1 MTRPQRQRRRLPDRG
16 TGLTELMIVLPIL
29 LFTIMASVDLGCLVY
44 AYQGVNDLT
53 REAGNLVSRG
63 TDPNTAYTAML
74 NAEDSLDLAN
84 EGGLI
89 ISRIRRRSAASAT
102 PWVVE
107 QYRYGALGNAPSQI
121 GNLGGAAS
129 LPNITS
135 LAPGETIT
143 AVEVIHNFH
152 PVFNL
157 AGFGPAVFPDLIH
170 EASFF

>member
-1 MTRPQRQRRRLPDRG
+1 MPSQRG
-16 TGLTELMIVLPIL
+16 TGLTELILVLPIL
-29 LFTIMASVDLGCLVY
+29 LFTIMASVDLGRLVY

-63 TDPNTAYTAML
+63 TDPNTAYAAML
-74 NAEDSLDLAN
+74 NAEDALDLAN

-89 ISRIRRRSAASAT
+89 ISRVRRRSTTSST

-107 QYRYGALGNAPSQI
+107 QYRYGALGNAPSKV
-121 GNLGGAAS
+121 GSLGSAATI
-129 LPNITS
+129 PKITS
-135 LAPGETIT
+135 LAAGETIT

-157 AGFGPAVFPDLIH
+157 AGFGSAVFPNQIH